1 MDGGIMEPD
10 GPDERRARNSCSLSG
25 NGADDLEAR
34 AAARA
39 ARVAA
44 DDETLAGDPY
54 LDDAFARLQAAVTD
68 LADTRWSARGG
79 AVPTAALRAL
89 TREQSRLDAATLR
102 LIADVDARDD
112 VVPRAK
118 PKSAGTALLRTAL
131 GVERRKAAREAE
143 IARLVT
149 GEHPDLDA
157 VGSAYAAG
165 DISRSHL
172 DVAVS
177 VHRRLGVSCRE
188 TAMSLVDPD
197 TGETAESRTIEAVD
211 ATLAARARDLTVTE
225 LGRIGDRLVETLN
238 PPTPDGAHSP
248 RYLNVSPLPDG
259 SLLGRFCLD
268 PVQSLAFLPV
278 MTTLAAPRPGK
289 AVGADGIE
297 RDLPDD
303 RTPGQRRADALMD
316 AVRHHP
322 CASHLL
328 AEFRQRT
335 GESQGGDDGNVITE
349 SDDGYADDEDD
360 VDSERAQSAGEEEP
374 PHEGEWEIR
383 RAPGVRRSPYPDIQI
398 IVTAT
403 LDQLAHARALEG
415 RGRSGHDGFA

>member
-118 PKSAGTALLRTAL
+118 PKSAG
-131 GVERRKAAREAE
+131 VERREASREAE
-143 IARLVT
+143 VARLVT

-157 VGSAYAAG
+157 W
-165 DISRSHL
+165 
-172 DVAVS
+172 
-177 VHRRLGVSCRE
+177 
-188 TAMSLVDPD
+188 
-197 TGETAESRTIEAVD
+197 
-211 ATLAARARDLTVTE
+211 AART
-225 LGRIGDRLVETLN
+225 
-238 PPTPDGAHSP
+238 
-248 RYLNVSPLPDG
+248 
-259 SLLGRFCLD
+259 
-268 PVQSLAFLPV
+268 
-278 MTTLAAPRPGK
+278 RP
-289 AVGADGIE
+289 AI
-297 RDLPDD
+297 
-303 RTPGQRRADALMD
+303 
-316 AVRHHP
+316 
-322 CASHLL
+322 
-328 AEFRQRT
+328 
-335 GESQGGDDGNVITE
+335 
-349 SDDGYADDEDD
+349 
-360 VDSERAQSAGEEEP
+360 SAGAT
-374 PHEGEWEIR
+374 WMW
-383 RAPGVRRSPYPDIQI
+383 RSACID
-398 IVTAT
+398 AS
-403 LDQLAHARALEG
+403 G
-415 RGRSGHDGFA
+415 RT